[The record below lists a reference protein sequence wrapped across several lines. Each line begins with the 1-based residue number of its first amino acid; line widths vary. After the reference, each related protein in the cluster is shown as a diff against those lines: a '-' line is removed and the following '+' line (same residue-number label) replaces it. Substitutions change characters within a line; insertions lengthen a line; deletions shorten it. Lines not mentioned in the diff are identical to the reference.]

1 MKLYNERFKLSKG
14 ELRFN
19 KEDFIS
25 YDSYKKSIEER
36 GVNIYI
42 MSQAEQLQV
51 NLSNNFNS
59 SLNSSNTP
67 SINSTVTSSNNKNY
81 SNPTSPNKGIKTI
94 YSETEDFELI
104 SESQFYSDKHQFYL
118 IDNFLSQLLSEK
130 EIEAESMVKFMEVL
144 YNNQNFS
151 KNFIDSI
158 LRDRKNLYI
167 KILNYN
173 NLQHF
178 ANIFN
183 TISLNLDNVSF
194 ENYDLNF
201 AIIYIAERTFCYKKE
216 KSLTMEENH
225 LDSIIESFKSQ
236 KIYLSALLSK
246 NKLYSTKSFWIDLIE
261 LKLSRR
267 VEEQVQRIERNINE
281 LNNPKENLFSNIG
294 AKLKNIFNAKDE
306 PRSSRNF
313 LKNYDSNNT
322 QRKSIVEKVC
332 SNEIG
337 SILKEYIPHFANFNV
352 DISESID
359 MIVELS
365 TKYKLTKEKISYF
378 VTFLN
383 SSMFTIKNQLPNLV
397 SQNEKKKFKSK
408 SLKNNE
414 FLPTVFA
421 FSISY
426 LKNSD
431 YLNLLLLNRLFN
443 QKVGKKIY
451 KHILK
456 QEIKLQ
462 TRLKIW
468 SCILNLVIRFN
479 I

>member
-1 MKLYNERFKLSKG
+1 MYFLLTYKRLNSTLVEIKLEEDMRLYHEKFKQSKAEIRFH
-14 ELRFN
+14 

-25 YDSYKKSIEER
+25 YDSYKKSVDEKST
-36 GVNIYI
+36 VNIG
-42 MSQAEQLQV
+42 EQ
-51 NLSNNFNS
+51 SNILTKNS
-59 SLNSSNTP
+59 
-67 SINSTVTSSNNKNY
+67 
-81 SNPTSPNKGIKTI
+81 SNPTSPLKNTLNN
-94 YSETEDFELI
+94 SRTLQNETEDFDMI

-118 IDNFLSQLLSEK
+118 IDNFLNQLLSEK

-144 YNNQNFS
+144 YNNPNFA

-158 LRDRKNLYI
+158 LRDRKNVYI
-167 KILNYN
+167 KLLNYN

-183 TISLNLDNVSF
+183 TISLNLDNVQS

-216 KSLTMEENH
+216 PDVESHNNY
-225 LDSIIESFKSQ
+225 DSVIESFKSQ

-246 NKLYSTKSFWIDLIE
+246 NKLYSTKSFWLDLIE

-267 VEEQVQRIERNINE
+267 VEEQVQRIEKSSNE
-281 LNNPKENLFSNIG
+281 LNNPKDNLFSNIG
-294 AKLKNIFNAKDE
+294 AKLKNIFNAKDDI
-306 PRSSRNF
+306 RSSSRNF
-313 LKNYDSNNT
+313 LKNYDSNNS
-322 QRKSIVEKVC
+322 QKKSLVEKVC
-332 SNEIG
+332 GNEIG

-383 SSMFTIKNQLPNLV
+383 SSMFTIKNQLPNFV
-397 SQNEKKKFKSK
+397 SQNERKKLKSK
-408 SLKNNE
+408 ALKNND

-426 LKNSD
+426 LNKSD
-431 YLNLLLLNRLFN
+431 CLNLVLLNRLFN
-443 QKVGKKIY
+443 QKVGKKVY

-468 SCILNLVIRFN
+468 SCILNLVLLIN
-479 I
+479 L